1 MIHRSNGFDGLR
13 ISAAAMVIYGHAF
26 PLTGHIAPGLLAN
39 AVQTIGVKV
48 FFVISGFLI
57 TRSWQSDPSLV
68 RFWSKRALRIMPGL
82 IGICL
87 LTILIAGPLLTEL
100 SIKEYFANG
109 LPFKY
114 LWNVALYPVYSLP
127 GLFRN
132 NTYPIAV
139 NGSLWSLPVEVS
151 MYCGVPILV
160 GHYRKSARVVIPAAA
175 LALLVASIYFVR
187 MSPPGTPLV
196 IWGTSLTSALD
207 VAYYFY
213 AGAAFAVLRLDQN
226 CHPFAAGLLFIF
238 AAWLVQGAIAGEIAL
253 AVTLPYLVISFGKL
267 KLSLLRPLDGHDYSY
282 GLYLYGFLV
291 QQTVVHFIGPQ
302 SAAINTAI
310 SLPITVVLAA
320 LSWRLIEQ
328 PALRLKPE
336 RQQINR
342 GKPFQSSAPAA

>member
-13 ISAAAMVIYGHAF
+13 ISAAAIVIYGHAF
-26 PLTGHIAPGLLAN
+26 PLTGHIAPGLFAN
-39 AVQTIGVKV
+39 GVQTIGVKV
-48 FFVISGFLI
+48 FFVISGYLI

-82 IGICL
+82 IAICL

-100 SIKEYFANG
+100 SIKDYFANG
-109 LPFKY
+109 LPLNY
-114 LWNVALYPVYSLP
+114 LWNVALYPFYSLP

-132 NTYPIAV
+132 NIYPIAV
-139 NGSLWSLPVEVS
+139 NGSLWSLPVEVA

-160 GHYRKSARVVIPAAA
+160 GHYRKSARVIIPVAA
-175 LALLVASIYFVR
+175 LALLAASVYFVR
-187 MSPPGTPLV
+187 IAPSQTPLV

-213 AGAAFAVLRLDQN
+213 AGATFAVLRMDQY
-226 CHPFAAGLLFIF
+226 CRLFAAGLFFIG
-238 AAWLVQGAIAGEIAL
+238 AAWLAQGAILGEIAL

-302 SAAINTAI
+302 SAALNTAI
-310 SLPITVVLAA
+310 SLPITAVLAT

-328 PALRLKPE
+328 PALRFKPE
-336 RQQINR
+336 RQQVNR
-342 GKPFQSSAPAA
+342 GKTFQSSAA